1 MIITNNSNL
10 PKVIE
15 RAVKNDPYDS
25 SGSDISCTRLI
36 APPRVRVLQ
45 MRNNDL
51 IKEDVSDRIFS
62 LLGQSV
68 HHIIE
73 RAKVPQDI
81 AERRLFYK
89 DDDITNGW
97 KLSGAF
103 DLLTSEGKLIDFKVT
118 SAWSALDALTK
129 GKTEWEQQ
137 LNVLDF
143 LCRKNQTDLT
153 TNFFKDLTKHKKTLK
168 VKSLSIM
175 AILRDW
181 SKMRVMQSDNYPRKQ
196 VVMIPVRRWSNEE
209 QDAFVKARIKLHQDA
224 EKMKELPLC
233 TAKERWRKDDQFAVM
248 KNGRKSAWR
257 LFPTKDLAKQ
267 FIVKEKMI
275 EGKGCSIVERKGEDI
290 RCQHY
295 CNVNEFCSHFMNVS
309 F

>member
-1 MIITNNSNL
+1 MEFTNVSNL

-15 RAVKNDPYDS
+15 RAVANDPYDS
-25 SGSDISCTRLI
+25 SGSDISTTRLI
-36 APPRVRVLQ
+36 APPRIRVLEK
-45 MRNNDL
+45 NNFDL

-73 RAKVPQDI
+73 RAKQKTDI

-89 DDDITNGW
+89 DDAITNGW
-97 KLSGAF
+97 TLSGAF
-103 DLLTSEGKLIDFKVT
+103 DLLTRQGNLIDFKVT
-118 SAWSALDALTK
+118 SAWSALDAVTN
-129 GKTEWEQQ
+129 GKDEWEQQ

-143 LCRKNQTDLT
+143 LCRKKQKEL
-153 TNFFKDLTKHKKTLK
+153 LRYKKEIK

-196 VVMIPVRRWSNEE
+196 VVMIPIRRWTEEE
-209 QDAFVKARIKLHQDA
+209 QENYVRTRIKLHQDA
-224 EKMKELPLC
+224 ETTSNLPIC
-233 TAKERWRKDDQFAVM
+233 SAKERWRKEDTYAVM
-248 KNGRKSAWR
+248 KDGRKTAWR
-257 LFPTKDLAKQ
+257 VFNTKEEAVQ
-267 FIVKEKMI
+267 FLLSQKMI
-275 EGKGCSIVERKGEDI
+275 EGKGCNIVFRKGEDV

-295 CNVNEFCSHFMNVS
+295 CRVNEFCSHFMNVT

>member
-1 MIITNNSNL
+1 MEFTNVSNL

-15 RAVKNDPYDS
+15 RAVANDPYDS
-25 SGSDISCTRLI
+25 SGSDISTTRLI
-36 APPRVRVLQ
+36 APPRIRVLEK
-45 MRNNDL
+45 NNFDL

-73 RAKVPQDI
+73 RAKQKTDI

-89 DDDITNGW
+89 DDAITNGW
-97 KLSGAF
+97 TLSGAF
-103 DLLTSEGKLIDFKVT
+103 DLLTRQGNLIDFKVT
-118 SAWSALDALTK
+118 SAWAALDATTN
-129 GKTEWEQQ
+129 GKAEWEQQ

-143 LCRKNQTDLT
+143 LCRKKQKELIRY
-153 TNFFKDLTKHKKTLK
+153 KKEVK

-181 SKMRVMQSDNYPRKQ
+181 SKMKVMQSDNYPRKQ
-196 VVMIPVRRWSNEE
+196 VVMIPIRRWTEEE
-209 QDAFVKARIKLHQDA
+209 QDNYVRTRIKLHQDA
-224 EKMKELPLC
+224 EQTNQLPLC
-233 TAKERWRKDDQFAVM
+233 TAKERWRKEDTYAVM
-248 KNGRKSAWR
+248 KDGRKTAWR
-257 LFPTKDLAKQ
+257 VFNTKEEASQ
-267 FIVKEKMI
+267 FLLSQKMI
-275 EGKGCSIVERKGEDI
+275 EGKGCSIVFRKGEDV

-295 CNVNEFCSHFMNVS
+295 CRVNEFCNHFMNVT

>member
-1 MIITNNSNL
+1 MEFTNVSNL

-15 RAVKNDPYDS
+15 RAVANDPYDS
-25 SGSDISCTRLI
+25 SGSDISTTRLI
-36 APPRVRVLQ
+36 APPRIRVLEK
-45 MRNNDL
+45 NNFDL

-73 RAKVPQDI
+73 RAKQKTDI

-89 DDDITNGW
+89 DDAITNGW
-97 KLSGAF
+97 TLSGAF
-103 DLLTSEGKLIDFKVT
+103 DLLTRQGNLIDFKVT
-118 SAWSALDALTK
+118 SAWSALDAVTN
-129 GKTEWEQQ
+129 GKDEWEQQ

-143 LCRKNQTDLT
+143 LCRKKQKELIRY
-153 TNFFKDLTKHKKTLK
+153 KKEIK

-196 VVMIPVRRWSNEE
+196 VVMIPIRRWTEEE
-209 QDAFVKARIKLHQDA
+209 QENYVRTRIKLHQDA
-224 EKMKELPLC
+224 EQTNQLPLC
-233 TAKERWRKDDQFAVM
+233 TAKERWRKEDTYAVM
-248 KNGRKSAWR
+248 KDGRKTAWR
-257 LFPTKDLAKQ
+257 VFNTKDEASQ
-267 FIVKEKMI
+267 FLLSQKMI
-275 EGKGCSIVERKGEDI
+275 EGKGCSIVFRKGEDV

-295 CNVNEFCSHFMNVS
+295 CRVNEFCNHFMNVT

>member
-1 MIITNNSNL
+1 MEFTNISNL

-15 RAVKNDPYDS
+15 RAVANDPYDS
-25 SGSDISCTRLI
+25 SGSDISTTRLI
-36 APPRVRVLQ
+36 APPRIRVLEK
-45 MRNNDL
+45 NNFDL

-73 RAKVPQDI
+73 RAKQKTDI

-89 DDDITNGW
+89 DDAITNGW
-97 KLSGAF
+97 TLSGAF
-103 DLLTSEGKLIDFKVT
+103 DLLTRQGNLIDFKVT
-118 SAWSALDALTK
+118 SAWSALDAVTN
-129 GKTEWEQQ
+129 GKDEWEQQ

-143 LCRKNQTDLT
+143 LCRKKQKEL
-153 TNFFKDLTKHKKTLK
+153 LRYKKEIK

-196 VVMIPVRRWSNEE
+196 VVMIPIRRWTEEE
-209 QDAFVKARIKLHQDA
+209 QENYVRTRIKLHQDA
-224 EKMKELPLC
+224 ETTNNLPIC
-233 TAKERWRKDDQFAVM
+233 SAKERWRKEDTYAVM
-248 KNGRKSAWR
+248 KDGRKTAWR
-257 LFPTKDLAKQ
+257 VFNTKEEAVQ
-267 FIVKEKMI
+267 FLLSQKMI
-275 EGKGCSIVERKGEDI
+275 EGKGCNIVFRKGEDV

-295 CNVNEFCSHFMNVS
+295 CRVNEFCSHFMNVT

>member
-1 MIITNNSNL
+1 MEFTNVSNL

-15 RAVKNDPYDS
+15 RAVANDPYDS
-25 SGSDISCTRLI
+25 SGSDISTTRLI
-36 APPRVRVLQ
+36 APPRIRVLEK
-45 MRNNDL
+45 NNFDL

-73 RAKVPQDI
+73 RAKQKTDI

-89 DDDITNGW
+89 DDAITNGW
-97 KLSGAF
+97 TLSGAF
-103 DLLTSEGKLIDFKVT
+103 DLLTRQGNLIDFKVT
-118 SAWSALDALTK
+118 SAWSALDAVTN
-129 GKTEWEQQ
+129 GKDEWEQQ

-143 LCRKNQTDLT
+143 LCRKKQKELIRY
-153 TNFFKDLTKHKKTLK
+153 KKEIK

-196 VVMIPVRRWSNEE
+196 VVMIPIRRWTEEE
-209 QDAFVKARIKLHQDA
+209 QENYVRTRIKLHQDA
-224 EKMKELPLC
+224 ETTNNLPIC
-233 TAKERWRKDDQFAVM
+233 SAKERWRKEDTYAVM
-248 KNGRKSAWR
+248 KDGRKTAWR
-257 LFPTKDLAKQ
+257 VFNTKDEASQ
-267 FIVKEKMI
+267 FLLSQKMI
-275 EGKGCSIVERKGEDI
+275 EGKGCSIVFRKGEDV

-295 CNVNEFCSHFMNVS
+295 CRVNEFCSHFMNVT

>member
-1 MIITNNSNL
+1 MEFTNISNL

-15 RAVKNDPYDS
+15 RAVANDPYDS
-25 SGSDISCTRLI
+25 SGSDISTTRLI
-36 APPRVRVLQ
+36 APPRIRVLEK
-45 MRNNDL
+45 NNFDL

-73 RAKVPQDI
+73 RAKQKTDI

-89 DDDITNGW
+89 DDAITNGW
-97 KLSGAF
+97 TLSGAF
-103 DLLTSEGKLIDFKVT
+103 DLLTRQGNLIDFKVT
-118 SAWSALDALTK
+118 SAWAALDATTN
-129 GKTEWEQQ
+129 GKAEWEQQ

-143 LCRKNQTDLT
+143 LCRKKQKELIRY
-153 TNFFKDLTKHKKTLK
+153 KKEIK

-181 SKMRVMQSDNYPRKQ
+181 SKMKVMQSDNYPRKQ
-196 VVMIPVRRWSNEE
+196 VVMIPIRRWTEEE
-209 QDAFVKARIKLHQDA
+209 QDNYVRTRIKLHQDA
-224 EKMKELPLC
+224 EQTNQLPLC
-233 TAKERWRKDDQFAVM
+233 TAKERWRKEDTYAVM
-248 KNGRKSAWR
+248 KDGRKTAWR
-257 LFPTKDLAKQ
+257 VFNTKEEASQ
-267 FIVKEKMI
+267 FLLSQKMI
-275 EGKGCSIVERKGEDI
+275 EGKGCSIVFRKGEDV

-295 CNVNEFCSHFMNVS
+295 CRVNEFCNHFMNVS

>member
-1 MIITNNSNL
+1 MQITNVSNL

-15 RAVKNDPYDS
+15 RAIKNDPYDS
-25 SGSDISCTRLI
+25 AGSDISTTRLI
-36 APPRVRVLQ
+36 APPRIRVLQ
-45 MRNNDL
+45 MRNFDL
-51 IKEDVSDRIFS
+51 LKEDVSDRIFS

-68 HHIIE
+68 HHVIE
-73 RAKVPQDI
+73 RAKLKTDI

-89 DDDITNGW
+89 DEKITNNW
-97 KLSGAF
+97 TLSGAF
-103 DLLTSEGKLIDFKVT
+103 DLLTADGQLMDFKCT

-129 GKTEWEQQ
+129 GKVEWEQQ

-143 LCRKNQTDLT
+143 LVRKNQ
-153 TNFFKDLTKHKKTLK
+153 KDVTRYNKPIK
-168 VKSLSIM
+168 VKSLNIM

-181 SKMRVMQSDNYPRKQ
+181 SKMKVMQSDNYPRKQ
-196 VVMIPVRRWSNEE
+196 VVMIPVRKWTDEE
-209 QDAFVKARIKLHQDA
+209 QDNFVQARIKLHQDA
-224 EKMKELPLC
+224 EQMKELPLC
-233 TAKERWRKDDQFAVM
+233 TAKERWRKEDAFAVM

-257 LFPTKDLAKQ
+257 LFPTMELAQQ
-267 FIVKEKMI
+267 FIKNEKMV
-275 EGKGCSIVERKGEDI
+275 EGQGCSIVHRKGEDI